1 MSDDFASPPDLD
13 TRSIKPRPGRTALRL
28 EILRL
33 AWPVVLQNLFRTFMI
48 IVDTAMVGRLGTSAL
63 ASMSVIG
70 PIGYSI
76 IAILMALGVGTIA
89 TVARAHGEG
98 DPVKR
103 DREAATSVLAALV
116 SGLLLVVPAVLLV
129 PRLVSLFEVPGETVI
144 SHHARQYLFF
154 FSMAIPGLLLENAA
168 SAILRGSG
176 DTRTPMLIAVGANV
190 LNVFGNYALI
200 FGHFGAP
207 RMEVAGSGLS
217 TAICYTL
224 QGLVATAVIF
234 WPGRRHR
241 LTLASF
247 RVVTRASIARLA
259 RVTGPALVEPI
270 LLQSGFLIFSKAVTS
285 LGSAPAAAHRAA
297 VTVESLSY
305 MPGYG
310 FSIACSALVGQY
322 LGAGRPDRAA
332 IAVRESVFLAAVLM
346 SLIGVMFFTIPGTLL
361 SLFIPSDPEAVRL
374 GVACLVI
381 AAFEQPLMGA
391 AMSYAGALRGA
402 GETRS
407 PMIVGA
413 LSVWLVRVP
422 LAWFLAYGLGLGL
435 NGLWLT
441 MIADWSVRAGAFA
454 YIVRKGKWKTKA
466 L

>member
-33 AWPVVLQNLFRTFMI
+33 AWPVVIQNLFRTFMI
-48 IVDTAMVGRLGTSAL
+48 VVDTAMVGRLGTVAL

-70 PIGYSI
+70 PIGYSM

-89 TVARAHGEG
+89 TVARAYGEG

-103 DREAATSVLAALV
+103 EREAATSILVALV
-116 SGLLLVVPAVLLV
+116 AGLLLVVPAVLLL
-129 PRLVSLFEVPGETVI
+129 PRLVGLFEVPGETSI

-154 FSMAIPGLLLENAA
+154 FAMAIPGLLLENAA

-176 DTRTPMLIAVGANV
+176 DTRTPMLVAIGANV
-190 LNVFGNYALI
+190 LNVAGNYALI
-200 FGHFGAP
+200 FGNFGAP
-207 RMEVAGSGLS
+207 RLEVAGSGLS

-224 QGLVATAVIF
+224 QGLVVTGILF
-234 WPGRRHR
+234 LPGRRKR

-247 RVVTRASIARLA
+247 KSVTRHSAARLA

-270 LLQSGFLIFSKAVTS
+270 LLQTGFLIFSKAVTT

-310 FSIACSALVGQY
+310 FSVACSALVGQY
-322 LGAGRPDRAA
+322 LGARQPDRAA
-332 IAVRESVFLAAVLM
+332 VAARESVFLSAVLM
-346 SLIGVMFFTIPGTLL
+346 SLIGLMFVAIPGTLL
-361 SLFIPSDPEAVRL
+361 GLFIPSDPEAVRL
-374 GVACLVI
+374 GAMCLMI

-402 GETRS
+402 GDTRS
-407 PMIVGA
+407 PMAVGA

-422 LAWFLAYGLGLGL
+422 LAWILAFPAGLGL
-435 NGLWLT
+435 NGLWIT
-441 MIADWSVRAGAFA
+441 MIADWGVRSAAFA
-454 YIVRKGKWKTKA
+454 YIVRRGKWKTRM